1 MLSEFLAPTG
11 SLALEDVT
19 NPRADTNLRLAR
31 PRLVGASCAQPP
43 DTQGLVDSKFGRR
56 ASTTRLCDQVFNE
69 YDSWTQAGSSA
80 EEVPELALEVD
91 ADCAEL
97 KELLAFRPSNA
108 KRSSMDSIP
117 AEASAADQIRS
128 DVRSFPM
135 DELAHPHERELRGLM
150 VASLD
155 GDGVA
160 YDTLLRRL
168 TGHLRAYYRYRFA
181 RIGHGPTE
189 AEDLLQE
196 VLIAVHTHRHTY
208 DREQPFTPWIH
219 AIARYKFL
227 DYLRRTKSTFKD
239 MPLSSAEE
247 LTARSDVAAVES
259 GLDLQQL
266 MSKISSKAREVLQ
279 YVKLEG
285 LSVREAAVRSGM
297 SESAVKVAVHRA
309 LKALALQIRKE
320 GETS

>member
-1 MLSEFLAPTG
+1 ML
-11 SLALEDVT
+11 
-19 NPRADTNLRLAR
+19 
-31 PRLVGASCAQPP
+31 
-43 DTQGLVDSKFGRR
+43 TQ
-56 ASTTRLCDQVFNE
+56 
-69 YDSWTQAGSSA
+69 YDSWAQARSSA
-80 EEVPELALEVD
+80 EESAQFALEAEAD
-91 ADCAEL
+91 ATDL
-97 KELLAFRPSNA
+97 KELFDFRPSSA
-108 KRSSMDSIP
+108 KTSPMASGQ
-117 AEASAADQIRS
+117 AEACAANHIRAEAHS
-128 DVRSFPM
+128 LSM
-135 DELAHPHERELRGLM
+135 DELAHPHERELRALM
-150 VASLD
+150 TAGLD

-160 YDTLLRRL
+160 YEAVLRRL
-168 TGHLRAYYRYRFA
+168 TGHLRAYYRHRFA

-208 DREQPFTPWIH
+208 DRQQPFTPWIH

-247 LTARSDVAAVES
+247 LTARSDLAAVES

-266 MSKISSKAREVLQ
+266 MLKISSKAREVLQ

-285 LSVREAAVRSGM
+285 LSVRETAARCGM

-309 LKALALQIRKE
+309 LNALALQIRKE
-320 GETS
+320 GERS